1 MAIGPRIRKLI
12 GPFEKPVSEIY
23 RSIFV
28 DLKVLRHQIEEWI
41 PPADGSQILEVGCG
55 EGAII
60 ELLADIFPTAQ
71 ITGIDITPQIGRLF
85 KGDLSRV
92 SFRKQTIKDFSSE
105 NYGRFDLVVIN
116 DVLHHIPPKIHK
128 EFLNDTKKSLKKG
141 GLFLFKDWKRSKTP
155 IHLFSFL
162 MERYI
167 TGDKVCYLSSDELR
181 GLLIDVFGA
190 KCIKD
195 EASIPPWDNNIAFLV
210 QNKRDV

>member
-41 PPADGSQILEVGCG
+41 PPAAGSQILEVGCG

-71 ITGIDITPQIGRLF
+71 ITGIDITPRIGRLF
-85 KGDLSRV
+85 KGDLRRV

-116 DVLHHIPPKIHK
+116 DVLHHIAPEMHK
-128 EFLNDTKKSLKKG
+128 EFLRDTQKSLKKG
-141 GLFLFKDWKRSKTP
+141 GVLLLKDWKRSKTP
-155 IHLFSFL
+155 IHIFSFL

-190 KCIKD
+190 ACIKD
-195 EASIPPWDNNIAFLV
+195 EASIPPWENNIAFLV
-210 QNKRDV
+210 KND